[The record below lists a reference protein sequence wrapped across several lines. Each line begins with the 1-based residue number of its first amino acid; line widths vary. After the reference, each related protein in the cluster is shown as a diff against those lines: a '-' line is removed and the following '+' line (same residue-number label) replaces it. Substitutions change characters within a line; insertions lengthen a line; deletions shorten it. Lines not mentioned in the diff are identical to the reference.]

1 MRSASRRSEPQLR
14 GIDTCPFVT
23 AKLLFVDATV
33 TLADAPGGMVAEPV
47 MLVSNEGTSTFSWT
61 PAFMA
66 EPPVA
71 KNARLFSPRMKVP
84 GPV

>member
-1 MRSASRRSEPQLR
+1 
-14 GIDTCPFVT
+14 VT
-23 AKLLFVDATV
+23 GKVLFVEATV

-47 MLVSNEGTSTFSWT
+47 MLASDEGTSTFSWT

-71 KNARLFSPRMKVP
+71 KNARLFSPRTKVA